1 MLGLLCIVLNV
12 YENHKHLVSERR
24 QSVNKCKYQNT
35 IDLLSQSV
43 RFKSQAKS
51 PFRSLPKHENPS
63 AILKECSARRMKCS
77 SACTLGYPSYPR
89 AVLQASMRRNSLPY
103 IHSVFLSMP
112 SYGRVPLEQI
122 SRCFLALHH
131 QNPVY
136 RVFSC

>member
-1 MLGLLCIVLNV
+1 MLGLLCFVLNA

-24 QSVNKCKYQNT
+24 QSVKKCKYQNT
-35 IDLLSQSV
+35 NDLLSQSV
-43 RFKSQAKS
+43 SFKS
-51 PFRSLPKHENPS
+51 PFRSLPELENPS

-77 SACTLGYPSYPR
+77 SACTSSYPSYPR